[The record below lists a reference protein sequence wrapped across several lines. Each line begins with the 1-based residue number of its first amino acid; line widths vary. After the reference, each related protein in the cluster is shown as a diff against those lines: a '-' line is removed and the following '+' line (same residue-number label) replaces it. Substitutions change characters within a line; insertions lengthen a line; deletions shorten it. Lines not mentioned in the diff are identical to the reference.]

1 MIVDKLKDSILDNY
15 ILGNNQFN
23 LNISSNKLLNNIK
36 EEVALFK
43 KNKIKLVDNKIN
55 KPHIPS
61 NWNWV
66 QLNDISYLITDGE
79 HSTPERIS
87 NNKGYYLLSAR
98 NILNGYIQLDNV
110 DYVSEQEYERISKRC
125 NPKQGDILISCS
137 GSIGRCAV
145 VEDSNN
151 YVMVRSAAMIR
162 PCIVNSKFL
171 MFAIQSPFVK
181 KQIEA
186 LKKQTA
192 QANLFLGA
200 IASIYI
206 PLPSIEEQK
215 LIVNKIEKLFLM
227 LDDIKIIEDELNLLK
242 NKFGEEMK
250 NSILLEA
257 FSGNWSKSNDSNWN
271 EFKLNSLAEIYT
283 GNSISETIKKSKYTN
298 LLAGYNYIGTKN
310 LNFDH
315 SFEYDNGVKIPYNE
329 IGFKYADVND
339 ILMCIEGGSAG
350 KKIGILNE
358 KVCFGNKLCKFSANE
373 DIINYKF
380 LYYYLQSPIF
390 LRNFNDNL
398 SGIIGGVSINKIK
411 QLTIKIPSLEEQ
423 NRIVSKLEELLPLCT
438 DIETLI
444 VGE

>member
-1 MIVDKLKDSILDNY
+1 M
-15 ILGNNQFN
+15 
-23 LNISSNKLLNNIK
+23 
-36 EEVALFK
+36 
-43 KNKIKLVDNKIN
+43 
-55 KPHIPS
+55 
-61 NWNWV
+61 
-66 QLNDISYLITDGE
+66 
-79 HSTPERIS
+79 
-87 NNKGYYLLSAR
+87 SAR